1 MAEMADT
8 INLEDFLSSK
18 KIVHGESEI
27 NHTNGIRFLIENQE
41 KENADIIT
49 YNYTKHFSM
58 FGISVLEMDK
68 KGNYFYEYSLDRNGD
83 IIDNI
88 RFESLSNLKVQLS
101 YYIGGIEYSPEEI
114 DKFVVVS
121 AQYHDFKVRITFLE
135 KPNPGDEFKILSRYY
150 LINLQDKGLLSKN
163 RIRTENNIYNY
174 GMCIKLNNT

>member
-1 MAEMADT
+1 MADT

-83 IIDNI
+83 IVDNI
-88 RFESLSNLKVQLS
+88 CFESCSNLNAQLS
-101 YYIGGIEYSPEEI
+101 YYIGGIEYTPEEI

-121 AQYHDFKVRITFLE
+121 AQYHDFKVRITFLK

-150 LINLQDKGLLSKN
+150 LINSPDRTLLSKS
-163 RIRTENNIYNY
+163 RIRTKNNIYNY
-174 GMCIKLNNT
+174 GMCIKLNNY